1 METVAVVVAYA
12 RSADDQRVLHV
23 EVPYGSTVEGAI
35 RASGL
40 LGVCP
45 EIELGRQKVGIFG
58 ECVPLTRLVK
68 AGDRLEIYR
77 PLIANPKDA
86 RRKRAQ
92 RSSGT

>member
-1 METVAVVVAYA
+1 MVVAYA
-12 RSADDQRVLHV
+12 RSVEDQRVLSV
-23 EVPYGSTVEGAI
+23 EVPLGTTVEGAI

-40 LGVCP
+40 LGACP
-45 EIELGRQKVGIFG
+45 EIDLARQKVGIFG

-92 RSSGT
+92 RSLGT